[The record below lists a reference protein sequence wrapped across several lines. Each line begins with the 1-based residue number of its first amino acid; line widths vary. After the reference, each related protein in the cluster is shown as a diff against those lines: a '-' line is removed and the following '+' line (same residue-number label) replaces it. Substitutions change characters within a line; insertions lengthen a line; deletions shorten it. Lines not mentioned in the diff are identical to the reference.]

1 MLAREFDPIDVTLTC
16 WDFILGGAYTCFIQR
31 NQDLLLPSLEN
42 RRNTGPASLRED
54 FVDMK
59 KIPPIDADP
68 WINLDVLCT
77 AMIIFKKPILMES
90 DFSMSFATLLNYDA
104 SKE

>member
-1 MLAREFDPIDVTLTC
+1 M
-16 WDFILGGAYTCFIQR
+16 
-31 NQDLLLPSLEN
+31 LPSLDDKKE
-42 RRNTGPASLRED
+42 TGPASLRED

-59 KIPPIDADP
+59 KIPAIDADP

-77 AMIIFKKPILMES
+77 AMIIFKKPILLES

-104 SKE
+104 SKEMIN